1 MFVTSFAQP
10 DPHPYRRP
18 STSNTSGDRA
28 GGQRSLPGLATQAT
42 ASHVLEPFVP
52 GSATINYTRDEE
64 IIAQDEG
71 AEYGFQVVSGCVRT
85 VRLLEDG
92 RRQVGEFLM
101 SGDLFGW
108 ETGPDNA
115 FGAEAVTP
123 VTLYRFHLRTLEE
136 KAATDSCFAR
146 KLRQHAGAQMR
157 RMRSQLV
164 LLGRK
169 TAFERIA
176 SFLVDMGE
184 RLHAEAEPALELPM
198 SRTDIAD
205 YLGMT
210 IETVCRGLS
219 ELRHRGTITVE
230 RSRIVVCDRRAL
242 GVAGSDRLH

>member
-10 DPHPYRRP
+10 DAHKHGRP
-18 STSNTSGDRA
+18 
-28 GGQRSLPGLATQAT
+28 P
-42 ASHVLEPFVP
+42 EPFVP
-52 GSATINYTRDEE
+52 GSAMIHFGRDEE
-64 IIAQDEG
+64 IIAQDEA
-71 AEYGFQVVSGCVRT
+71 AEYGFEVVSGCVRT

-92 RRQVGEFLM
+92 RRQVGEFLIP
-101 SGDLFGW
+101 GDVFGW
-108 ETGPDNA
+108 ETGPDHA

-123 VTLYRFHLRTLEE
+123 AVLYRFQLRTLEE
-136 KAATDSCFAR
+136 RAVTDSGFAR
-146 KLRQHAGAQMR
+146 QLRQHAAAQMR
-157 RMRSQLV
+157 RMRGQLV

-184 RLHAEAEPALELPM
+184 RLHGIGEPAIELPM

-219 ELRHRGTITVE
+219 ELRQRGTIAVE
-230 RSRIVVCDRRAL
+230 RSRIVIRDQRAL

>member
-10 DPHPYRRP
+10 EAHPYRRP
-18 STSNTSGDRA
+18 SLPDSCGDRA
-28 GGQRSLPGLATQAT
+28 GAPHSVPGPAAQA
-42 ASHVLEPFVP
+42 SPRRVPEPFVP
-52 GSATINYTRDEE
+52 ASVTINYARDEE
-64 IIAQDEG
+64 IIAQDEK
-71 AEYGFQVVSGCVRT
+71 AEYGFQVVGGCVRT

-101 SGDLFGW
+101 PGDLFGW
-108 ETGPDNA
+108 ENGADHS

-136 KAATDSCFAR
+136 KAATDSGFAC
-146 KLRQHAGAQMR
+146 KLRQHAAAQMR
-157 RMRSQLV
+157 RMRAQLV

-176 SFLVDMGE
+176 SFLVEMSE
-184 RLHAEAEPALELPM
+184 RLHAKPEPAIELPM

-219 ELRHRGTITVE
+219 ELRQRGTITVE
-230 RSRIVVCDRRAL
+230 RSRIVVRDRLAL
-242 GVAGSDRLH
+242 GAAGSDRLH